1 MVRLGQSHGGYASC
15 SGPGKGFGGF
25 FICVCVF
32 FVCLFVFRVGLRLK
46 KIEQKV
52 QRSRIYP
59 SPPVSPV
66 INMLY

>member
-1 MVRLGQSHGGYASC
+1 MVGTPAVQALERGLVA
-15 SGPGKGFGGF
+15 FLF
-25 FICVCVF
+25 VCVF

-59 SPPVSPV
+59 SPSVSPV
-66 INMLY
+66 INILY